1 MKLHY
6 LVEGRV
12 IGDSKHEEESLA
24 ASHVLFAHCAKF
36 LLAGSVQYC
45 NTNIG
50 LDLDETNERKQTQM
64 NMELTGFV
72 QLEIDTSKNKNR
84 SYTTYRLIYSSFT
97 VELGWHIV
105 DNALLRIR
113 ILDRWII
120 IGHEITLKKKKN
132 V

>member
-1 MKLHY
+1 MIQICFISNHQHGKLISILYPKYLPMKLHY

-45 NTNIG
+45 NTNIVSIG
-50 LDLDETNERKQTQM
+50 LDLDETNERKQTRM
-64 NMELTGFV
+64 NIELTGFV

-84 SYTTYRLIYSSFT
+84 SYTKYRLI
-97 VELGWHIV
+97 
-105 DNALLRIR
+105 
-113 ILDRWII
+113 
-120 IGHEITLKKKKN
+120 
-132 V
+132 